1 MQLLSSSSS
10 FCVQPLTVAVVY
22 KMRILAWGSL
32 LAVVAGLANIPRAEL
47 DIKQI
52 LSSVMYSCPTPS
64 AMCGVVAN
72 KTSSFL
78 TDRLNCAT
86 PFVRWNRCTLLFQDC
101 RDGSGHGAYN
111 DTLLSFFCCLLETR
125 PTGSHGTPQQ
135 Y

>member
-52 LSSVMYSCPTPS
+52 LSSVMYTPCSPTTFRHWSC
-64 AMCGVVAN
+64 CKQNELV
-72 KTSSFL
+72 L
-78 TDRLNCAT
+78 D
-86 PFVRWNRCTLLFQDC
+86 
-101 RDGSGHGAYN
+101 
-111 DTLLSFFCCLLETR
+111 
-125 PTGSHGTPQQ
+125 
-135 Y
+135 